1 MTLYQSISHSQIFR
15 HTGKKLVQAGALAL
29 LLFMALPARAGDA
42 RAVKTRIPPV
52 YPELA
57 KRMRVSGVVKL
68 EAAVDAQGKVTDVKE
83 VSGNHMLALAA
94 REAVLQ
100 WKYVPGPSDSSEAVE
115 INFNLGQQ

>member
-1 MTLYQSISHSQIFR
+1 MR
-15 HTGKKLVQAGALAL
+15 RGLVQAGAVAL
-29 LLFMALPARAGDA
+29 LVAASLPARAGDA
-42 RAVKTRIPPV
+42 RPVKSRVNPV

-94 REAVLQ
+94 KEAVLQ
-100 WKYVPGPSDSSEAVE
+100 WKYVPGPSDTSEAVE
-115 INFNLGQQ
+115 ISFNLGNQ